1 MKIIAF
7 VPAKGGSE
15 RVPGKN
21 RAVFDG
27 EHLFKRKLIQA
38 LDCDLFEE
46 VCLDTEDDG
55 FAELVEDL
63 AVSRLRRPAALASN
77 AIDGHE
83 LFAWECSQR
92 PNADVWVQLLC
103 TAPFVTAETIRRA
116 VKALLDNPQADS
128 LVAVT
133 RTRQYSWHENAPT
146 YCDASGRIPN
156 SVNLP
161 DTTLEAMS
169 LYIVRKGKEGALP
182 TRRFG
187 SDPMLFEL
195 DPLEQLDINTRAD
208 LAVAETL
215 AAGLRARETIRFRSM
230 LGHLSSTVLADIS
243 KELGIPSV
251 LPANIRPLS
260 GSKFLGRAKTLQLAT
275 VNSDTS
281 TDAWKGI
288 YGALQSYDFLRQGD
302 VVMVAN
308 EVPGRAY
315 FGDLNANLAIRA
327 GAVGAVIDG
336 VTRDTEDVRRLG
348 FPVFARASYCN
359 DIKFEGTL
367 KAMNTPIVIGDV
379 TIRNDD
385 VVLADEDG
393 VVVIP
398 RRRWTEV
405 EARAWSVLSNEAHIR
420 LSAARG
426 VDTGDILNRF
436 GSF

>member
-1 MKIIAF
+1 
-7 VPAKGGSE
+7 
-15 RVPGKN
+15 
-21 RAVFDG
+21 
-27 EHLFKRKLIQA
+27 
-38 LDCDLFEE
+38 
-46 VCLDTEDDG
+46 
-55 FAELVEDL
+55 
-63 AVSRLRRPAALASN
+63 
-77 AIDGHE
+77 
-83 LFAWECSQR
+83 
-92 PNADVWVQLLC
+92 
-103 TAPFVTAETIRRA
+103 
-116 VKALLDNPQADS
+116 
-128 LVAVT
+128 
-133 RTRQYSWHENAPT
+133 
-146 YCDASGRIPN
+146 
-156 SVNLP
+156 
-161 DTTLEAMS
+161 
-169 LYIVRKGKEGALP
+169 
-182 TRRFG
+182 
-187 SDPMLFEL
+187 
-195 DPLEQLDINTRAD
+195 
-208 LAVAETL
+208 
-215 AAGLRARETIRFRSM
+215 RSM

-243 KELGIPSV
+243 KEMGIPSV

-275 VNSDTS
+275 VNSDS
-281 TDAWKGI
+281 SPDAWKGI
-288 YGALQSYDFLRQGD
+288 YGALQSYDFFRQGD

-405 EARAWSVLSNEAHIR
+405 EARAWNVLSNEAHIR

-426 VDTGDILNRF
+426 VDTGDILNQF